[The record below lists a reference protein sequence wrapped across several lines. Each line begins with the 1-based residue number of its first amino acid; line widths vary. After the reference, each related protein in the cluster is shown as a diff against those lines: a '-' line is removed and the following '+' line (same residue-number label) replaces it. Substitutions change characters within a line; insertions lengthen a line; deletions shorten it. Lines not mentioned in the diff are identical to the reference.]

1 MSNKMKKEEI
11 NEIVSDR
18 SNQSNDKIINSMNFL
33 SEKHEEVKN
42 LIIKLS
48 YELDDI
54 ELNYGK
60 LLEEYKK
67 RSKK

>member
-1 MSNKMKKEEI
+1 MKKEEI

-18 SNQSNDKIINSMNFL
+18 LNQPNDKIIHSMEFL

-42 LIIKLS
+42 LIINLS

-54 ELNYGK
+54 ELKYGK
-60 LLEEYKK
+60 LLEEYKRRTNK
-67 RSKK
+67 